1 MTIQKIYEGTKKLV
15 LNKMGNINTCKI
27 THRKSGEEYFF
38 SRGTDGYTLY
48 HGCDLVIGD
57 CSLDQCVAVL
67 VGLTAA

>member
-1 MTIQKIYEGTKKLV
+1 MTVRKIYEGTKRLILK
-15 LNKMGNINTCKI
+15 KMGNSNSCMI
-27 THRKSGEEYFF
+27 THKDGDEYFL

-67 VGLTAA
+67 VALKAS

>member
-1 MTIQKIYEGTKKLV
+1 MTVQKIYEGTKQLV
-15 LNKMGNINTCKI
+15 LKKMGNSNSSML
-27 THRKSGEEYFF
+27 THKDGEEYFF

-67 VGLTAA
+67 VSLKAS